1 MLNKKLIEFNFVQG
15 ANTKINDF
23 IDDSFNVAEN
33 VTFGGDL
40 TAKKANGF
48 DLYKEIPVAQWDNVA
63 KGGVD
68 VLLFGSLG
76 TYKVLNSKT
85 EVQKISDYKPV
96 GVDVEKSIGDL
107 MVIST
112 TRRCVVGYKK
122 DKSAYLVSVQEL
134 DGKEIYSQY
143 VSIDPSLAS
152 TPNAKLVGHE
162 DVFYLFGAGLIIP
175 STRVTLYVIGDTV
188 SASTPISNLPF
199 SSTTFI
205 DAFTDGAKVYVCAND
220 AGSTSTSIQF
230 ASYDIATSTLTPGLF
245 ITVGMQISNVLI
257 CNKDANNLCFIY
269 VSKGG
274 LITDPD
280 RVAQIYVDKLFPMI
294 ISGVGTSEDLPVDLR
309 YALFSNTRRISA
321 TYDNGTIRAVVMVPH
336 VSDADYISWPY
347 RHTTVT
353 LNMGA
358 QPLFLASS
366 GVTGFVPICKPF
378 LLDDLW
384 TVFGYV
390 VSSNKQVVVAA
401 QGAALTPIA
410 TYSQATFRKLSW
422 IGGEFNPSNGF
433 ITPWTSFQEA
443 AVEVGAFT
451 INGGLI
457 TKLTDERFKGGS
469 IEVSG
474 RIETFGSMMTHF
486 DGSQLS
492 EMGFIGEPTIM
503 AIESVTAGTLA
514 QLTYQ
519 VCAIITCFD
528 AKGDIYRSGVSSIIE
543 VNMLNP
549 NRSILVELYP
559 AILTLRKDISYVIRM
574 EVYIRKPGD
583 YFRFYDAIER
593 TELTTKSSMTIL
605 SYPTTSEFL
614 YTEPATEENAVP
626 VSAVCM
632 ALYGSRLFYV
642 PYENQNEIRYTRRKQ
657 NNIGFEFV
665 ETFRINGLDKKG
677 REEDKIKG
685 LMEMDGR
692 LIIFK
697 DQSILYIY
705 GQGPAEDGTSND
717 YGEPQL
723 ITTDVGCVSQR
734 SIVLVPD
741 GIMFKSDKG
750 IYLLSRQ
757 LSTTYIGANVEA
769 FNGLEITSASLLEKV
784 NEVRFT
790 TNEGKTL
797 IYNYFSQ
804 QWSWTTSHSFVGTC
818 FLNGEYLGL
827 DKTNGLV
834 KESLTTKKYLGT
846 TVVQKITS
854 PWVKLAGVQGFQ
866 RLYNIYILGKYKT
879 PHNVK
884 VRVYYDYEEYY
895 SEEYVIT
902 PLNAADYNT
911 TIRPTNGQIESGAKT
926 DGVYQ
931 YKIGVSR
938 QKCQSVKIEI
948 FDEPLDVANNTAE
961 SYNLVNMA
969 LEMGVMNNGNRL
981 PAAKKY

>member
-15 ANTKINDF
+15 ADTKINDF

-48 DLYKEIPVAQWDNVA
+48 DLYKEIPTGQWDNVA

-76 TYKVLNSKT
+76 TYKVLNSET

-96 GVDVEKSIGDL
+96 GVDVEKSVGDL

-143 VSIDPSLAS
+143 VSIDNSLAS
-152 TPNAKLVGHE
+152 TPNAKLVGHN
-162 DVFYLFGAGLIIP
+162 DVFYLFGAGLIVP
-175 STRVTLYVIGDTV
+175 STRVTLYVIGDVV
-188 SASTPISNLPF
+188 SAGTPISNLPF

-205 DAFTDGAKVYVCAND
+205 DAFTDGDKVYVCAND

-230 ASYDIATSTLTPGLF
+230 ASYDIGTSTLTSGLF

-274 LITDPD
+274 LVTDPD
-280 RVAQIYVDKLFPMI
+280 LVAQIYVDKLFPMI
-294 ISGVGTSEDLPVDLR
+294 ISGVGTSEPLPVDLR

-321 TYDNGTIRAVVMVPH
+321 TYDNGTVRAVVMVPH
-336 VSDADYISWPY
+336 LSDANYVSSPN

-353 LNMGA
+353 VNMGA
-358 QPLFLASS
+358 QPLFLASN
-366 GVTGFVPICKPF
+366 GVTGFVPSCKPF
-378 LLDDLW
+378 LLDGMW
-384 TVFGYV
+384 TVFGSV
-390 VSSNKQVVVAA
+390 FSANKQVVVAV

-410 TYSQATFRKLSW
+410 TYSQATFSNIVW
-422 IGGEFNPSNGF
+422 ISGEFNPSGGF

-443 AVEVGAFT
+443 ATEVGAFT

-474 RIETFGSMMTHF
+474 RIETYGSMMTHF

-492 EMGFIGEPTIM
+492 EMGFIGEPTGT
-503 AIESVTAGTLA
+503 ATESLTAGSL
-514 QLTYQ
+514 QQISYQ
-519 VCAIITCFD
+519 VCAILTCYD
-528 AKGDIYRSGVSSIIE
+528 SKGDIYRSGISSIAT

-642 PYENQNEIRYTRRKQ
+642 PYENQNEIRYTRKKQ

-769 FNGLEITSASLLEKV
+769 FNDLEITSASLLEKV

-790 TNEGKTL
+790 TNEGRTL

-827 DKTNGLV
+827 DETNGLV
-834 KESLTTKKYLGT
+834 KESLTTKKYLGA

-884 VRVYYDYEEYY
+884 VRVFYDYEEYY

-902 PLNAADYNT
+902 PLNAADYNIA
-911 TIRPTNGQIESGAKT
+911 IRPTNGQIESGAKT

>member
-15 ANTKINDF
+15 ADTKINDF

-33 VTFGGDL
+33 VTYGGDL

-48 DLYKEIPVAQWDNVA
+48 DLYKDIPAAQWDNVA

-68 VLLFGSLG
+68 VLLYGSAG
-76 TYKVLNSKT
+76 TYKVLNSET

-107 MVIST
+107 MVIGN

-134 DGKEIYSQY
+134 DGKEIFSQY
-143 VSIDPSLAS
+143 VSIDNSLAS
-152 TPNAKLVGHE
+152 FPNAKLVHH
-162 DVFYLFGAGLIIP
+162 DDIFYLFGAGLIIP
-175 STRVTLYVIGDTV
+175 STRVTMYIIGDVV
-188 SASTPISNLPF
+188 SSATPIPNLPY
-199 SSTTFI
+199 SSVTFI
-205 DAFTDGAKVYVCAND
+205 DAFTDGTKVYVCAND
-220 AGSTSTSIQF
+220 AGSTSTRIEY
-230 ASYDIATSTLTPGLF
+230 AEYDIATSFLTWGMF
-245 ITVGMQISNVLI
+245 INVGMQISNVLI
-257 CNKDANNLCFIY
+257 CNKDANYICFIY
-269 VSKGG
+269 ISEGSLVTKPDLVS
-274 LITDPD
+274 
-280 RVAQIYVDKLFPMI
+280 QIYVDKTFGTI
-294 ISGVGTSEDLPVDLR
+294 VVGTSEALPVDLR
-309 YALFSNTRRISA
+309 YNIFSNTRRISA
-321 TYDNGTIRAVVMVPH
+321 TYDAGTIRAVVMVPH
-336 VSDADYISWPY
+336 VSDADYISSPY

-366 GVTGFVPICKPF
+366 GVTGFVPNCKPF
-378 LLDDLW
+378 LLDGLW
-384 TVFGYV
+384 TVFGSV

-422 IGGEFNPSNGF
+422 ISGEFNPSGGF

-443 AVEVGAFT
+443 ATEVGAFT

-457 TKLTDERFKGGS
+457 VKLTDERFKGGA

-474 RIETFGSMMTHF
+474 RIESFGSMMTHF

-492 EMGFIGEPTIM
+492 EMGFIGEPTIR
-503 AIESVTAGTLA
+503 ALESLTAGTL
-514 QLTYQ
+514 QLLTYQ
-519 VCAIITCFD
+519 VCAILTCYD
-528 AKGDIYRSGVSSIIE
+528 SKGDIYRSGVSSIIE
-543 VNMLNP
+543 VTMLNA

-559 AILTLRKDISYVIRM
+559 SILTLKKDISYVIRM

-583 YFRFYDAIER
+583 YFRFYDAVER

-632 ALYGSRLFYV
+632 SLYGSRLFYV

-677 REEDKIKG
+677 KEEDKIKG

-734 SIVLVPD
+734 SIVLAPD

-750 IYLLSRQ
+750 IYLLNRQ

-769 FNGLEITSASLLEKV
+769 FNGLTITSASLLEKV

-790 TNEGKTL
+790 TNEGRTL

-827 DKTNGLV
+827 DETNGLV
-834 KESLTTKKYLGT
+834 IETTTSKKYLGSS
-846 TVVQKITS
+846 VVQKITS

-884 VRVYYDYEEYY
+884 IRVYYDYEEYY

-902 PLNAADYNT
+902 PLNASDYN
-911 TIRPTNGQIESGAKT
+911 IAVRPTNGQIESGAKT

-931 YKIGVSR
+931 YKVGVSR

-948 FDEPLDVANNTAE
+948 FDEPLNIANNTAE

>member
-15 ANTKINDF
+15 ADTKINDF

-48 DLYKEIPVAQWDNVA
+48 DLYKEIPAAQWDNVA

-76 TYKVLNSKT
+76 TYKVLNSET
-85 EVQKISDYKPV
+85 QVQKISDYKPV
-96 GVDVEKSIGDL
+96 GIDVEKSIGDL
-107 MVIST
+107 MVVST

-143 VSIDPSLAS
+143 VSIDNSLAS
-152 TPNAKLVGHE
+152 TPNAKLVGHD

-188 SASTPISNLPF
+188 SAGTAISNLPF

-205 DAFTDGAKVYVCAND
+205 DAFTDGTKVYVCAND

-257 CNKDANNLCFIY
+257 CDKDANNLCFIY

-274 LITDPD
+274 LVTDPD
-280 RVAQIYVDKLFPMI
+280 HVAQIYVDKLFPMI

-336 VSDADYISWPY
+336 LSDANYVSSPN

-358 QPLFLASS
+358 QPLFLASN
-366 GVTGFVPICKPF
+366 GVTGFVPSCKPF
-378 LLDDLW
+378 LLDGMW
-384 TVFGYV
+384 TVFGSV
-390 VSSNKQVVVAA
+390 FSANKQVVVAA

-422 IGGEFNPSNGF
+422 DGGEFNPSGGF

-443 AVEVGAFT
+443 ATEVGSFT

-457 TKLTDERFKGGS
+457 TKLTGERFKGGS

-492 EMGFIGEPTIM
+492 EMGFIGEPTIR

-519 VCAIITCFD
+519 VCAILTCFD

-583 YFRFYDAIER
+583 YFRFYDAVER

-614 YTEPATEENAVP
+614 YTEPSTEENAVP

-769 FNGLEITSASLLEKV
+769 FNNLEITSASLLEKV

-827 DKTNGLV
+827 DETNGLV

-884 VRVYYDYEEYY
+884 VRVFYDYEEYY